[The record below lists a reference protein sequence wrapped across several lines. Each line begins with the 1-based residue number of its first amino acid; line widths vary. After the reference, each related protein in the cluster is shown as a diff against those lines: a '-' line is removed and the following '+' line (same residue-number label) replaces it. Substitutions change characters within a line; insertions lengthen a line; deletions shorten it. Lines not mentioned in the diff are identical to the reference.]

1 MKQKLQLPRYK
12 VETKTTE
19 VPIFQ
24 VFIVKLA
31 FLHTAAP
38 KYNMI
43 VSKTKGTHIDRLRR
57 TVLKQK
63 QQVLYYNGV
72 LLIRSLAG
80 ATSGHF
86 ENKSVL

>member
-1 MKQKLQLPRYK
+1 
-12 VETKTTE
+12 
-19 VPIFQ
+19 
-24 VFIVKLA
+24 
-31 FLHTAAP
+31 
-38 KYNMI
+38 MI

-86 ENKSVL
+86 ENKLVL